1 MLDPD
6 PITVSVWAD
15 INSVLLFLGIYI
27 ILIATFAAGIL
38 LGFAFIPSLVSTGHL
53 PKSAMK
59 FFPVAVVVGVLALI
73 AAGVFLALVVLG
85 YQKVDDIFPR
95 WFF

>member
-6 PITVSVWAD
+6 PVTMSVWAD

-27 ILIATFAAGIL
+27 VLIATFAASVLVGV
-38 LGFAFIPSLVSTGHL
+38 AFIPSLVSTGHL
-53 PKSAMK
+53 PKAAMK
-59 FFPVAVVVGVLALI
+59 FLPVAVAFGVLALI
-73 AAGVFLALVVLG
+73 AAGVFLAMVVLD
-85 YQKVDDIFPR
+85 YQKVDDIYPR

>member
-6 PITVSVWAD
+6 PVTMSVWAD

-27 ILIATFAAGIL
+27 VLISTFAASVLVGL
-38 LGFAFIPSLVSTGHL
+38 AFIPSLVSTGHL
-53 PKSAMK
+53 PRSAMK
-59 FFPVAVVVGVLALI
+59 LLPVAIALGLLALI
-73 AAGVFLALVVLG
+73 GAGVFLALVVIG
-85 YQKVDDIFPR
+85 YQKADDFFPR

>member
-6 PITVSVWAD
+6 PVSMSVWAD

-27 ILIATFAAGIL
+27 VLIATFAASIL
-38 LGFAFIPSLVSTGHL
+38 VGVAFIPSLVSTGHL
-53 PKSAMK
+53 PSSAMK
-59 FFPVAVVVGVLALI
+59 LLPVAVAFGVLALI
-73 AAGVFLALVVLG
+73 GAGVFLALVVVG
-85 YQKVDDIFPR
+85 YQRVDDIFPR

>member
-6 PITVSVWAD
+6 PITMSGWAD

-27 ILIATFAAGIL
+27 TLISTFAASVL
-38 LGFAFIPSLVSTGHL
+38 VGFAFIPSLVSTGHL

-59 FFPVAVVVGVLALI
+59 IFPVAVALGVLALI
-73 AAGVFLALVVLG
+73 GAGVFMAFVVIG
-85 YQKVDDIFPR
+85 YQKADDFFPR

>member
-6 PITVSVWAD
+6 PITMSVWAD
-15 INSVLLFLGIYI
+15 INSVLLFLGIFI
-27 ILIATFAAGIL
+27 VLIATFAASIL
-38 LGFAFIPSLVSTGHL
+38 VGVAFIPSLVSTGHI

-59 FFPVAVVVGVLALI
+59 LLPVAVAFGVVALI
-73 AAGVFLALVVLG
+73 GAGVFMALVVIG
-85 YQKVDDIFPR
+85 YQKVDDFFPR

>member
-6 PITVSVWAD
+6 PVTMSVWAD

-27 ILIATFAAGIL
+27 VLIATFAASVLVGV
-38 LGFAFIPSLVSTGHL
+38 AFIPSLVSTGHL
-53 PKSAMK
+53 PKAAMK
-59 FFPVAVVVGVLALI
+59 LLPVAVAFGVLALI
-73 AAGVFLALVVLG
+73 AAGVFLAMVVLD
-85 YQKVDDIFPR
+85 YQKVDDIYPR